1 MKISLE
7 SFLAVV
13 KRSGLIPADRLQTEL
28 EAFQSQSA
36 AAGDAQAFADH
47 LVSRNL
53 VTPWQTEKLLQGKH
67 KGFFLGKYRLLSLLG
82 KGGMSSVYLAEH
94 VLMRRRCAIKVLP
107 AKRVNDTS
115 YLGRFH
121 REAQAVAALDH
132 PNIVRAYDV
141 DHEKDGPVE
150 IHFLVMEYV
159 DGSSLLDL
167 VNRDGPLPAVT
178 AAEYIRQAALGLEHA
193 HRAGLIHRD
202 IKPGNLLVD
211 SSGVVKVMDL
221 GLARFFTGQ
230 EDESLTIQYDEKV
243 LGTADYLAPE
253 QAVDSHAIDARADI
267 YSLGCTLYFLLTGHP
282 PFPQGT
288 LPQRLMAHQTKEPT
302 PLEQERPDVP
312 PRLAAIVRRMMAKKP
327 DDRYPTAAATAEALA
342 EWLAAEGGAAWNELR
357 SKLASAGIDPG
368 TSSARMGSGRAAEAV
383 APPPTDRSPPAPAPP
398 EDESLGAFLARL
410 SGTNLPAQPATSAEL
425 EPKPTVVPAPRP
437 TPAPQPRR
445 SDSSTRQRGRETVS
459 TPATSGPSP
468 PSAAR
473 TGSPS
478 SKIKRGA
485 ATTPAPPVATPAAE
499 PPVVEA
505 VLAEPVEAEP
515 VLAEPP
521 LSTPAAGATSPLRRS
536 SRRRQAIPPLFWIY
550 GGAGAGVLL
559 VVVIAVRLISGG
571 GETPPAPPPVT
582 LAPNTS
588 AATSPSPTSPSAVA
602 SPRPARPLPESPA
615 DVSVGPQG
623 NFATIAE
630 ALAYVL
636 ENPPLSPN
644 ESRLIRVAGGETY
657 PERIDITSWNFGVL
671 HIRSEGDRRAA
682 LKPKG
687 AGPVLSING
696 SSRVRVEGLRIDAA
710 DQPTAVFLAGVLNGT
725 QLANLEIVGFREVG
739 IEGDRAVGLSSG
751 RLELR
756 DLVLTAGRP
765 EAHGL
770 RFTAP
775 SLGSFAGG
783 VEQITFANIT
793 CVGPFDVGLRLA
805 GTLRQ
810 VTVQKCRFHNLKTG
824 LELDLDQAEVERV
837 LVENNT
843 FHKLA
848 RGIALQGTPAGVS
861 EWTIQKNLFVGLT
874 GPEIALTN
882 VSDEALANLAARG
895 RVSHNWTDRP
905 AEAVGQNRWDLFANQ
920 GKTAVGDVEF
930 ISTEPAAAEFLKP
943 RRNDLRVPQA
953 PGSDKFIGAVP
964 P

>member
-13 KRSGLIPADRLQTEL
+13 KRSGLIPADRLQAEL
-28 EAFQSQSA
+28 EAFQSRSGS
-36 AAGDAQAFADH
+36 AGDAQAFAEH
-47 LVSRNL
+47 LTERNL

-141 DHEKDGPVE
+141 DHEKDGNVE

-167 VNRDGPLPAVT
+167 VNRDGPLSPVV

-230 EDESLTIQYDEKV
+230 DDESLTIQYDEKV

-302 PLEQERPDVP
+302 PLEQQRPDVSP
-312 PRLAAIVRRMMAKKP
+312 KLAAIVRRMMAKKP
-327 DDRYPTAAATAEALA
+327 DDRYPTAAATAEALV
-342 EWLAAEGGAAWNELR
+342 EWLSAEGGAAWNELR
-357 SKLASAGIDPG
+357 SKLATAGIDPG
-368 TSSARMGSGRAAEAV
+368 TSSTRTSSLRLGESAPATPAA
-383 APPPTDRSPPAPAPP
+383 PPPAPAPP
-398 EDESLGAFLARL
+398 EDDNLGAFLARL
-410 SGTNLPAQPATSAEL
+410 SGVDRPA
-425 EPKPTVVPAPRP
+425 VPAGAPPEPEPTLPPAPPARG
-437 TPAPQPRR
+437 TPAPQPRG
-445 SDSSTRQRGRETVS
+445 SDSSTRQRGRTAVAA
-459 TPATSGPSP
+459 PAASAPTA
-468 PSAAR
+468 PSAPR
-473 TGSPS
+473 TSSPS
-478 SKIKRGA
+478 SKIRKTAAPAAAAPA
-485 ATTPAPPVATPAAE
+485 ATPVAAE

-515 VLAEPP
+515 AAVDTP
-521 LSTPAAGATSPLRRS
+521 LSAPPTGATSPLRRA
-536 SRRRQAIPPLFWIY
+536 SRRRQTIPPQYWIY

-559 VVVIAVRLISGG
+559 VVAITISLMSGG
-571 GETPPAPPPVT
+571 GETPPVPTPPTPT
-582 LAPNTS
+582 PNTA
-588 AATSPSPTSPSAVA
+588 AATPASPTTVSP
-602 SPRPARPLPESPA
+602 PRPARPLPASPA
-615 DVSVGPQG
+615 EVTVGPTG
-623 NFATIAE
+623 NFATITE

-636 ENPPLSPN
+636 ENPPLAPN
-644 ESRLIRVAGGETY
+644 ETRLIKVAGGQTY
-657 PERIDITSWNFGVL
+657 PERIDVTSWNFGVL
-671 HIRSEGDRRAA
+671 HIRSDGEQRAV

-696 SSRVRVEGLRIDAA
+696 SSRVRIEGLRIDAA
-710 DQPTAVFLAGVLNGT
+710 DQSAAVRLTGVLNGT

-739 IEGDRAVGLSSG
+739 IEGDRAVGLNSG

-756 DLVLTAGRP
+756 DLVLTARRS
-765 EAHGL
+765 EAHGI

-783 VEQITFANIT
+783 IEQVTFANVT
-793 CVGPFDVGLRLA
+793 CIGPFDVGLRLA

-824 LELDLDQAEVERV
+824 IELDLAEAEVERV

-848 RGIALQGTPAGVS
+848 RGLALQGSPTGIS
-861 EWTIQKNLFVGLT
+861 EWTIQKNLFLGLT
-874 GPEIALTN
+874 GPEVDITN
-882 VSDEALANLAARG
+882 VSDAALANLKAKG

-905 AEAVGQNRWDLFANQ
+905 ADAAGQNRWDLFANQ
-920 GKTAVGDVEF
+920 GKTAIGDVEF
-930 ISTEPAAAEFLKP
+930 ASTEPSAGDFLQP
-943 RRNDLRVPQA
+943 RRGDLRVPQA
-953 PGSDKFIGAVP
+953 PGADKFIGALP